1 MIKLK
6 YIAPAT
12 KLHSI
17 ITSAFISSSSLHL
30 NSTGS
35 HSSKNAS
42 TDAASRLGSSIWD
55 EEEAEEDE
63 TGY

>member
-1 MIKLK
+1 MIKHK

-17 ITSAFISSSSLHL
+17 IASTFLSSSSLQL
-30 NSTGS
+30 DSTTGN
-35 HSSKNAS
+35 HSKKNAS

-55 EEEAEEDE
+55 EEEADEEFD
-63 TGY
+63 Y